1 MSDRPD
7 RPTPVPGT
15 EPALSEFVTLPGWD
29 PFEDLVGPMFESE
42 ASTPKRSCAM
52 RLEARHC
59 NTARIAHGGLLM
71 TFADYATFAIAREA
85 IGPNGGVTVSMTNDF
100 TAAARA
106 GDLLEADVDIT
117 RETRSMVFVQGR
129 LRVEDTVVMAFSAV
143 VKKLRG

>member
-1 MSDRPD
+1 MATKIGINGFGRIG
-7 RPTPVPGT
+7 RCV
-15 EPALSEFVTLPGWD
+15 
-29 PFEDLVGPMFESE
+29 
-42 ASTPKRSCAM
+42 
-52 RLEARHC
+52 
-59 NTARIAHGGLLM
+59 ARIASASDDIEIVPGLSGAPGTVSLRSVSNPNHYYALAANWWTYFVDVRPDDGTS

-129 LRVEDTVVMAFSAV
+129 LRVEG
-143 VKKLRG
+143 RGE